1 MNGNVRYL
9 LSDVNFECYEVQML
23 DNKDVK
29 KARQKFIK
37 DYNFF
42 YKTPSE
48 YKILILRESCV
59 ECYLVVADHCM
70 GLNCK
75 SFSTTFYSLRRN
87 FYHYNFAFY
96 F

>member
-9 LSDVNFECYEVQML
+9 LSYVNFECYEVQML
-23 DNKDVK
+23 DDKDVK

-37 DYNFF
+37 EYNLF

-48 YKILILRESCV
+48 YEILIHRESCV
-59 ECYLVVADHCM
+59 ECYFIVADHCM
-70 GLNCK
+70 GLIGK
-75 SFSTTFYSLRRN
+75 SFSTTFFSLRRN